1 LIVLVY
7 ETIIAIAVFD
17 LVYVLT
23 GGGPG
28 SATTLISW
36 FAYAVS
42 FKFLNLGQ
50 GAALSFLIS
59 AAILVL
65 IVAYIR
71 ILRLQED
78 LM

>member
-1 LIVLVY
+1 
-7 ETIIAIAVFD
+7 
-17 LVYVLT
+17 
-23 GGGPG
+23 
-28 SATTLISW
+28 
-36 FAYAVS
+36 
-42 FKFLNLGQ
+42 
-50 GAALSFLIS
+50 LSFLIS

>member
-1 LIVLVY
+1 MIS
-7 ETIIAIAVFD
+7 IAVFD

-36 FAYAVS
+36 FAYAVT

-50 GAALSFLIS
+50 GAALSLLIS
-59 AAILVL
+59 AAILIL
-65 IVAYIR
+65 IALYVRIIR
-71 ILRLQED
+71 FDPESA
-78 LM
+78 